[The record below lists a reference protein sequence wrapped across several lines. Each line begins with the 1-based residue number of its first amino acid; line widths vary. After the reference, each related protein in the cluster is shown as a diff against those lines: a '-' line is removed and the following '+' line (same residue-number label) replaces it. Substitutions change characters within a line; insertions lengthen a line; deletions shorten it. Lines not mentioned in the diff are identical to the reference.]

1 MNDEVREASSSH
13 WNEPE
18 AIRRAQSGDP
28 AAFEYLYRAQ
38 SRGVYNL
45 CLRMLKNRSD
55 AEDLTQQVFLRLFKK
70 IGTFRGDSCL
80 STWLYRVT
88 VNAVLMHLRRCK
100 RTEALDASPE
110 DDGQDGAAAREV
122 GADDA
127 ALLGS
132 VDRVNLRRAIGKLP
146 AGYRRL
152 FVLHDVLGYKHTEI
166 AGMLQCS
173 SGGSKSQLHRARK
186 RLRELLR
193 GELRAQPDPV
203 HG

>member
-1 MNDEVREASSSH
+1 MQDVVTEDLNGH
-13 WNEPE
+13 WSEPE
-18 AIRRAQSGDP
+18 AISRAQRGDP

-38 SRGVYNL
+38 SKAVYNL
-45 CLRMLKNRSD
+45 CLRMLKNTSD
-55 AEDLTQQVFLRLFKK
+55 AEDLTQQVFLRLFRK

-88 VNAVLMHLRRCK
+88 INAVLMHLRRSK
-100 RTEALDASPE
+100 RTEALDEAPE
-110 DDGQDGAAAREV
+110 GDQQDGASPREL
-122 GADDA
+122 GSDDP

-146 AGYRRL
+146 AGYRKL

-186 RLRELLR
+186 RLRQLLR
-193 GELRAQPDPV
+193 GEAASAA
-203 HG
+203 